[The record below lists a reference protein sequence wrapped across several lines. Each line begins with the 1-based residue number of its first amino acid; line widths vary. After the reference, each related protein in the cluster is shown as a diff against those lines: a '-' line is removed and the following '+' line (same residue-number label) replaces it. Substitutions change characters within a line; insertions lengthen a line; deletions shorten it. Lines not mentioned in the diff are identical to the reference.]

1 MAENRRTDGLLPT
14 HIGII
19 MDGNGRWAQKRGL
32 PRSAGHKQ
40 GARVFRNIVR
50 YCREIG
56 IGYLTVYA
64 FSTENWK
71 RPQSE
76 IDAIMDLLR
85 DYLDELERHGD
96 EQQGVLRFI
105 GDMEPLAEDLRLRI
119 AEVQERTAG
128 REGIVVN
135 IALNY
140 GGRAEIVHA
149 VQQAVRLSRQGSLA
163 EEAVDEALVDSLM
176 YTVGQPPV
184 DLDRAPQRG
193 AADLPTSC
201 SGREPMRNLS
211 LWMCFG
217 RISHQAIW
225 IGPLQNFSSAAGVL
239 EGFHLE
245 AENHHSLCRPM
256 RAGCGAG

>member
-50 YCREIG
+50 YCRQIG

-163 EEAVDEALVDSLM
+163 EEAVDEVLVDSLM

-184 DLDRAPQRG
+184 DLIVRPSGEQRISNFLLWQGAYAELVFMDVLWPDFTPGDLDRAIAEFQRR
-193 AADLPTSC
+193 S
-201 SGREPMRNLS
+201 RR
-211 LWMCFG
+211 FG
-217 RISHQAIW
+217 GIS
-225 IGPLQNFSSAAGVL
+225 S
-239 EGFHLE
+239 
-245 AENHHSLCRPM
+245 
-256 RAGCGAG
+256 

>member
-176 YTVGQPPV
+176 YTAGQPLVDLIVRPSGEQRISNFLLWQGAYAELV
-184 DLDRAPQRG
+184 FMDVLWPDFTPGDLDRAIAEFRRR
-193 AADLPTSC
+193 S
-201 SGREPMRNLS
+201 RR
-211 LWMCFG
+211 FG
-217 RISHQAIW
+217 GIS
-225 IGPLQNFSSAAGVL
+225 S
-239 EGFHLE
+239 
-245 AENHHSLCRPM
+245 
-256 RAGCGAG
+256 